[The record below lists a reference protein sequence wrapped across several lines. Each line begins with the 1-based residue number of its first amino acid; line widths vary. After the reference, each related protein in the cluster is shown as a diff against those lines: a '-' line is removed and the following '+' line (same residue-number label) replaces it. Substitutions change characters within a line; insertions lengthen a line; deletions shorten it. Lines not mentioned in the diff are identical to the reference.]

1 MMHIIKISTPAIL
14 LLMLV
19 MMMLS
24 CTSESPD
31 TTTSESPDTTTSE
44 SLDTTTSKP
53 TGTSAAP
60 AALLASE
67 DSPGKDHNDDGVRHY
82 EQAHWDQA
90 EGHFSQAIEADP
102 NLAEAHYNLA
112 LALDHLGNHG
122 AATESFKQAA
132 SLAPNN
138 PDIAESPILKQHIG
152 K

>member
-1 MMHIIKISTPAIL
+1 
-14 LLMLV
+14 
-19 MMMLS
+19 
-24 CTSESPD
+24 
-31 TTTSESPDTTTSE
+31 
-44 SLDTTTSKP
+44 
-53 TGTSAAP
+53 
-60 AALLASE
+60 LLAPE
-67 DSPGKDHNDDGVRHY
+67 GSPGKDHNDDGVGHY

>member
-1 MMHIIKISTPAIL
+1 MMHILKISTPAIL

-31 TTTSESPDTTTSE
+31 TT
-44 SLDTTTSKP
+44 SKP
-53 TGTSAAP
+53 TGTSVAPAKPATTSVVP
-60 AALLASE
+60 AALLAPEGS
-67 DSPGKDHNDDGVRHY
+67 SGKDHNDDGVGHY
-82 EQAHWDQA
+82 KQAHWDQA
-90 EGHFSQAIEADP
+90 KGHFSQAIEADS

>member
-1 MMHIIKISTPAIL
+1 MTHVFKISTSAIL

-19 MMMLS
+19 MMMQA
-24 CTSESPD
+24 CTSESQD
-31 TTTSESPDTTTSE
+31 
-44 SLDTTTSKP
+44 TTSKAV
-53 TGTSAAP
+53 GTSGAP
-60 AALLASE
+60 VALLAPE
-67 DSPGKDHNDDGVRHY
+67 GSPGKDHNDDGVGHY
-82 EQAHWDQA
+82 KQAHWDQA
-90 EGHFSQAIEADP
+90 KGHFSQAVEADP

-122 AATESFKQAA
+122 AATESFKKAA